1 MSQMPVPATS
11 TSPADEQH
19 HPQPGVV
26 VQRVCS
32 PLLLLLAGLLMLFP
46 VLHLQAVIRIWGTPD
61 LPATWPLNLGLALLA
76 GVGGF
81 FIWGA
86 GWRMLRRAYPFGDR
100 GTRASTRQ
108 A

>member
-11 TSPADEQH
+11 TNPADLQDR
-19 HPQPGVV
+19 PQPGVV
-26 VQRVCS
+26 IQRVCS

-46 VLHLQAVIRIWGTPD
+46 VLHLRAVIRIWGTPD

-76 GVGGF
+76 GVAGF

-86 GWRMLRRAYPFGDR
+86 GWRMLRRAYSFGNR
-100 GTRASTRQ
+100 GGHASTHQ